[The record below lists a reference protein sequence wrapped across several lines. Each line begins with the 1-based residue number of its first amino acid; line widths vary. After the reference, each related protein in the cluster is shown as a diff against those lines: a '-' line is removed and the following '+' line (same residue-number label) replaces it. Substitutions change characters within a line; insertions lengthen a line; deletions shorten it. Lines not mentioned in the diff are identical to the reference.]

1 MFKAP
6 GAINA
11 QRTLSVMI
19 GLLIS
24 MFAGI
29 VVLAHLDGVVPG
41 GGQTVLSQLAH
52 QSVGS
57 GVLYLYVQAA

>member
-1 MFKAP
+1 
-6 GAINA
+6 
-11 QRTLSVMI
+11 MI